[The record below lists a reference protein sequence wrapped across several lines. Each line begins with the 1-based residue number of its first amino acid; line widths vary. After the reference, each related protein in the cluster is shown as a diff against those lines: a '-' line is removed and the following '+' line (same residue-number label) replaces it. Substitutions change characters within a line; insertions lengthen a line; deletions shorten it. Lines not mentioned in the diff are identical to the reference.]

1 MGGSNKQGIFVTAT
15 DPYTSQYEAMKIE
28 NAAENLEIV
37 KIVHFREYDPEKS
50 EGKLVISTVPLKQK
64 KDNEIEITKH
74 VSQLD
79 LNKISS
85 YIAEYEKRKQNQKVM
100 DTVRKT
106 FREELIAVD
115 VAVAAKR
122 EAIQEASNLLIRQ
135 GCLTEDVT
143 DKVFDLEEKRP
154 TTIGSQIAMVHVYK
168 ESVKESGIAIL
179 KMKYPIRWSETS
191 KVKLVFFLAINYE
204 ESKEIL
210 LLLKSLYSLIDN
222 EEIMEEI
229 LEAEGS
235 EKIYEILMKEIG

>member
-1 MGGSNKQGIFVTAT
+1 M
-15 DPYTSQYEAMKIE
+15 
-28 NAAENLEIV
+28 
-37 KIVHFREYDPEKS
+37 
-50 EGKLVISTVPLKQK
+50 
-64 KDNEIEITKH
+64 
-74 VSQLD
+74 D

-85 YIAEYEKRKQNQKVM
+85 YIAEYEKKKQNQKVM

-106 FREELIAVD
+106 FREELIVTD
-115 VAVAAKR
+115 VAVFTKR

-179 KMKYPIRWSETS
+179 RMKYPTRWSETS

-210 LLLKSLYSLIDN
+210 LLFKSLYSLIDN